1 MTTKRQDPLAG
12 FVEIQRCMAE
22 SLRPFAEMQERI
34 KALTVQPPW
43 LAG

>member
-1 MTTKRQDPLAG
+1 
-12 FVEIQRCMAE
+12 MAE